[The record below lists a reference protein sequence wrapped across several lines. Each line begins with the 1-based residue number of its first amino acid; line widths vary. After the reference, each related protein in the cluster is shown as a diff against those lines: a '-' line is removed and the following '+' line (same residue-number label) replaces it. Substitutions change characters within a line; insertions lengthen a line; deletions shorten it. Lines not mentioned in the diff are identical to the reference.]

1 VNRNHVLLP
10 MAMAT
15 LAVASLSLMDAYM
28 KSAALA
34 VGALTA
40 AWLRSA
46 IATGI
51 ALPLWLAR
59 GRRWPDRQVLKLHL
73 QRSVVATFMALTF
86 FYAITKLPLAEA
98 IAISFVAPLIALYL
112 ARVLLGETISRQ
124 AVIASLLGFA
134 GTLVI
139 IGGKM
144 GQSDFDRDTA
154 LGLAAILVS
163 ALLYAYSF
171 ILIRRQSQVAGPAE
185 IATFHS
191 GVSVILLGLAVP
203 FLFEMPDRSTL
214 VDLTAAAVLT
224 VAGAMAF
231 AWAYARAE
239 AQVLV
244 PLEYSGFL
252 WASLFGW
259 IFFTEK
265 LTTPT
270 IIGTAIIVA
279 SCWVAARKPRAPT
292 TGRRI

>member
-1 VNRNHVLLP
+1 MRTDHALLP
-10 MAMAT
+10 MLMAA

-34 VGALTA
+34 VGALSA
-40 AWLRSA
+40 AWLRSL

-59 GRRWPDRQVLKLHL
+59 GGRWPQRAVLTLHL

-112 ARVLLGETISRQ
+112 ARLMLGEIIRRE
-124 AVIASLLGFA
+124 AIAASLLGFA

-139 IGGKM
+139 IGGTV
-144 GQSDFDRDTA
+144 GQAEFDRDTA
-154 LGLAAILVS
+154 LGLAAILTS
-163 ALLYAYSF
+163 AMLYAYSF

-191 GVSVILLGLAVP
+191 GVSVLLLGIAAP
-203 FLFEMPDRSTL
+203 FLFEMPDSDTL
-214 VDLTAAAVLT
+214 RDLAAAAVLT
-224 VAGAMAF
+224 VIGAMAF

-252 WASLFGW
+252 WASVFGW
-259 IFFTEK
+259 LFFAER
-265 LTTPT
+265 LTLPT
-270 IIGTAIIVA
+270 LAGTAIIVGA
-279 SCWVAARKPRAPT
+279 CWLAAR
-292 TGRRI
+292 GRRPVPPPDTI

>member
-1 VNRNHVLLP
+1 MNRNHVLLP

-51 ALPLWLAR
+51 ALPLWLMR
-59 GRRWPDRQVLKLHL
+59 GGRWPRRQVLKLHL

-191 GVSVILLGLAVP
+191 GVSLVLLGLAVP

-239 AQVLV
+239 AQMLV

-259 IFFTEK
+259 IFFAET

-270 IIGTAIIVA
+270 TIGTAIIIA

-292 TGRRI
+292 TDRRI

>member
-1 VNRNHVLLP
+1 ML
-10 MAMAT
+10 MAA
-15 LAVASLSLMDAYM
+15 LAVASLALMDAYM

-34 VGALTA
+34 VGALSA
-40 AWLRSA
+40 AWLRSL
-46 IATGI
+46 IATAI

-59 GRRWPDRQVLKLHL
+59 GGRWPQRAVLTLHL

-112 ARVLLGETISRQ
+112 ARLMLGEIIRRE
-124 AVIASLLGFA
+124 AIAASLLGFA

-139 IGGKM
+139 IGGTV
-144 GQSDFDRDTA
+144 GQAEFDRDTA
-154 LGLAAILVS
+154 LGLAAILTS
-163 ALLYAYSF
+163 AMLYAYSF

-191 GVSVILLGLAVP
+191 GVSVLLLGMAAP
-203 FLFEMPDRSTL
+203 FLFEMPDSDTL
-214 VDLTAAAVLT
+214 RDLAAAAVLT
-224 VAGAMAF
+224 VIGAMAF

-252 WASLFGW
+252 WASVFGW
-259 IFFTEK
+259 LFFAER
-265 LTTPT
+265 LTLPT
-270 IIGTAIIVA
+270 LAGTAIIVGA
-279 SCWVAARKPRAPT
+279 CWLAAR
-292 TGRRI
+292 GRRPVPPPDTI

>member
-1 VNRNHVLLP
+1 ML
-10 MAMAT
+10 MAA
-15 LAVASLSLMDAYM
+15 LAVASLALMDAYM

-34 VGALTA
+34 VGALSA
-40 AWLRSA
+40 AWLRSL
-46 IATGI
+46 IATAI

-59 GRRWPDRQVLKLHL
+59 GGRWPQRAVLTLHL

-112 ARVLLGETISRQ
+112 ARLMLGEIIRRE
-124 AVIASLLGFA
+124 AIAASLLGFA

-139 IGGKM
+139 IGGTV
-144 GQSDFDRDTA
+144 GQAEFDRDTA
-154 LGLAAILVS
+154 LGLAAILTS
-163 ALLYAYSF
+163 AMLYAYSF

-191 GVSVILLGLAVP
+191 GVSVLLLGIAAP
-203 FLFEMPDRSTL
+203 FLFEMPDSDTL
-214 VDLTAAAVLT
+214 RDLAAAAVLT
-224 VAGAMAF
+224 VIGAMAF

-252 WASLFGW
+252 WASVFGW
-259 IFFTEK
+259 LFFAER
-265 LTTPT
+265 LTLPT
-270 IIGTAIIVA
+270 LAGTAIIVGA
-279 SCWVAARKPRAPT
+279 CWLAAR
-292 TGRRI
+292 GRRPVPPPDTI